1 MSPKRSVELCL
12 ALVILSCGCHRPDD
26 YLLAPGSLD
35 RALDVTLSAAS
46 LPADGV
52 SRLTITARLDPRT
65 DADKRSVTF
74 TTTAGAI
81 VVGGKEGSSLV
92 VQADNT
98 GKAVAELRS
107 STVPGMAGLEVTA
120 GPVLQKAS
128 VAFLVVARAELFDV
142 AASRTS
148 LPADGFSRTVITAFL
163 RKPGT
168 LEQRGVKFETSAGL
182 LIASGQES
190 PHVVTITADSTGK
203 AEVELQSEKTPGT
216 ARVRVTTLEIPHEFS
231 ITFTPVDPAQIITL
245 VTERASAPADGV
257 TPLGVS
263 ASVAAGLPSG
273 RRTVIFRSTLGQ
285 VIPTIV
291 EADGSNVART
301 NLVSTTTGVA
311 QITATVDGSTAETTA
326 QFTVAHP
333 DRLHVSLDAAELK
346 SGGSTTVRVT
356 LTRTKGSVSPHLRMS
371 YSAKT
376 SAGASIGSFSAI
388 TLAENG
394 LATATFNVGTTS
406 YVGPVTITATAEG
419 DERASATLKI
429 VP

>member
-1 MSPKRSVELCL
+1 MSPRRSVELCL
-12 ALVILSCGCHRPDD
+12 ALVVLSCGCHRPDD
-26 YLLAPGSLD
+26 YLLAPGNLD
-35 RALDVTLSAAS
+35 RALDVTLSAMS

-52 SRLTITARLDPRT
+52 SRLTITAQLDPRT

-74 TTTAGAI
+74 TTNAGAI
-81 VVGGKEGSSLV
+81 VAGGKEGSSVV

-107 STVPGMAGLEVTA
+107 STVPGTAGLEVTA
-120 GPVLQKAS
+120 GPVLRMAS
-128 VAFLVVARAELFDV
+128 VAFVVVARADLFDASV
-142 AASRTS
+142 SRTS
-148 LPADGFSRTVITAFL
+148 VPADGFSRTVITATL
-163 RKPGT
+163 KRLGT
-168 LEQRGVKFETSAGL
+168 LQQRAVKFETSAGL

-190 PHVVTITADSTGK
+190 PHVVTLTADSTGK

-245 VTERASAPADGV
+245 ATERSSAPADGV

-273 RRTVIFRSTLGQ
+273 RRSVTFRSTLGQ
-285 VIPTIV
+285 AIPTTA
-291 EADGSNVART
+291 EADGSNIART
-301 NLVSTTTGVA
+301 NLISTTTGVA
-311 QITATVDGSTAETTA
+311 HISATVDGTTAETTA
-326 QFTVAHP
+326 EFTVAHP
-333 DRLHVSLDAAELK
+333 DRLHVALDAAELK

-356 LTRTKGSVSPHLRMS
+356 LTRTTGSVSPHLRMS

-376 SAGASIGSFSAI
+376 NTGASIGTFSAI

-394 LATATFNVGTTS
+394 VATATFNVGTTS
-406 YVGPVTITATAEG
+406 YLGPVTITAAEG